1 MVEQVLEQGCH
12 RGCGL
17 RLAGDWHRNRRD
29 LRQRSN
35 GGRVMHKVLENIL
48 IGMGAGCFFW
58 SFIAMILAA
67 ANP

>member
-1 MVEQVLEQGCH
+1 
-12 RGCGL
+12 
-17 RLAGDWHRNRRD
+17 
-29 LRQRSN
+29 
-35 GGRVMHKVLENIL
+35 MHKVLENIL